1 MLSNRS
7 RTPPSDE
14 SEPAPPIPDTSPEI
28 VDGTLCRP
36 GPFAGG
42 IALAAYTIGVLA
54 RLDAEAIENS
64 DSAPRRRASDCPR
77 LPAFQ
82 WRTAVSHLLLR
93 GSCVV
98 GALRCRC
105 FALSM
110 YRCEV
115 VTRETVIVGLVGTG
129 GLGRMLAQQNA
140 SFDEPTMLTTII
152 TLIAVSLAIDLI
164 SARVR
169 AAIR

>member
-1 MLSNRS
+1 M
-7 RTPPSDE
+7 
-14 SEPAPPIPDTSPEI
+14 
-28 VDGTLCRP
+28 
-36 GPFAGG
+36 
-42 IALAAYTIGVLA
+42 AYGSLPLV
-54 RLDAEAIENS
+54 
-64 DSAPRRRASDCPR
+64 APR
-77 LPAFQ
+77 F
-82 WRTAVSHLLLR
+82 
-93 GSCVV
+93 
-98 GALRCRC
+98 LRCRC

-110 YRCEV
+110 YRWEV